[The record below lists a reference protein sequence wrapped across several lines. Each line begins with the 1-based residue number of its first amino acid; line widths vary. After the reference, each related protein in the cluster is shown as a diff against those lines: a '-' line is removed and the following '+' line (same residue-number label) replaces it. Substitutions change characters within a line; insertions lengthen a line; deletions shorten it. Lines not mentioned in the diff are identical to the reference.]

1 MAPGKMDIIQA
12 ATFGVDA
19 SAALIAGFGA
29 VGIFGEE
36 LVENDFVRP
45 GASDRKRVTNHGA
58 LRFTEEAKDFAE
70 IVDKAGEDEPAGM
83 AVVTNLLGGLE
94 QVFELG

>member
-19 SAALIAGFGA
+19 RAALIAGFGA

-36 LVENDFVRP
+36 LVENGFVRP
-45 GASDRKRVTNHGA
+45 GAAERKRVTNHCP
-58 LRFTEEAKDFAE
+58 LWFTEKAKEFAE
-70 IVDKAGEDEPAGM
+70 IEDKAGENERAGM
-83 AVVTNLLGGLE
+83 AGVTNLLGGLE